1 LRLCV
6 ESALL
11 RAVALKYDS
20 IELLTRSKHRKV
32 VHERIRQSGPKI
44 DRAKSMNTTIT
55 RRKFVKR
62 TGALAGGI
70 VGVSLSGGIR
80 IFGADSKKQSDI
92 RIENISHRYEEH
104 VFRAPVG
111 FAGAVVNHATMV
123 TVSCSVRTRGG
134 KVAPGFGSMP
144 FNHTFSFPSKKVS
157 GEAKNEAMKALA
169 DELAKVTVGY
179 QEFAHP
185 LDINWDLAPLYVKAA
200 AEVSERLHLADPI
213 PKLCTLV
220 TAAAFD
226 AAIHDAFGKAHGI
239 NCFDT
244 YGPEF
249 MNHDLSRYL
258 GAEFKGKYPS
268 HYLLPQ
274 HKARMTLCH
283 LVSAVDPIEDFEN
296 KNPIKDGLPETL
308 PEWINYNGLRELKI
322 KVNGTDL
329 KWDLDRVVH
338 IDKVTTQTQ
347 DKRGVKDWAYVLDF
361 NEKCPNVDYFVQ
373 FCRQLKEKIPTGYRR
388 IKYTEQPTARDLK
401 AHPENDMH
409 EAAKLCPVVID
420 ESLIDV
426 DSLLLARDMGW
437 TGAVVKS
444 PKGLSHMILMASVA
458 GKEKI
463 FLAGGD
469 MSCPGAALIQT
480 ANLQAR
486 VPTITSVEANARQY
500 LPQAN
505 KAWESRFPGMF
516 RVTDGLLQTRE
527 ISGPGLGAPET

>member
-1 LRLCV
+1 
-6 ESALL
+6 
-11 RAVALKYDS
+11 
-20 IELLTRSKHRKV
+20 
-32 VHERIRQSGPKI
+32 
-44 DRAKSMNTTIT
+44 MT
-55 RRKFVKR
+55 RRNFVKSA
-62 TGALAGGI
+62 GALASGI
-70 VGVSLSGGIR
+70 LASSLTGCAGI
-80 IFGADSKKQSDI
+80 FSSSKKSDI
-92 RIENISHRYEEH
+92 RIDHISFGYDEH
-104 VFRAPVG
+104 IFRAPVG
-111 FAGAVVNHATMV
+111 FAGAVVNRATMV
-123 TVSCSVRTRGG
+123 TVKCSVRTAGG
-134 KVAPGFGSMP
+134 RVARGFGSMP
-144 FNHTFSFPSKKVS
+144 FNHTFSFPSKTLS
-157 GEAKNEAMKALA
+157 NETRNDAMKALA
-169 DELAKVTVGY
+169 TELAKVTAGY
-179 QEFAHP
+179 QELGHP
-185 LDINWDLAPLYVKAA
+185 LDINWDLAPLYFKAA
-200 AEVSERLHLADPI
+200 AGVSERLGLADPI

-226 AAIHDAFGKAHGI
+226 AAIHDAFGKVHGI

-244 YGPEF
+244 FGSEF
-249 MNHDLSRYL
+249 MSHDLSRYL
-258 GAEFKGKYPS
+258 GAEYKGKYPS
-268 HYLLPQ
+268 HYLLRQ

-308 PEWINYNGLRELKI
+308 PEWIRHNGLLEFKI
-322 KVNGTDL
+322 KMNGTDL
-329 KWDLDRVVH
+329 KWDIERVMH
-338 IDKVTTQTQ
+338 IDRVTTQMQ
-347 DKRGVKDWAYVLDF
+347 EKRGVKDWAYVLDF
-361 NEKCPNVDYFVQ
+361 NEKCPNVDYFIQ
-373 FCRQLKEKIPTGYRR
+373 FCLGLKEKMPTGYRR
-388 IKYTEQPTARDLK
+388 IKYTEQPTARDLR

-444 PKGLSHMILMASVA
+444 PKGLSHVILMASVA
-458 GKEKI
+458 GKEEI

-516 RVTDGLLQTRE
+516 RVTDGMLRTRE
-527 ISGPGLGAPET
+527 VSGPGLGAPEIQSL